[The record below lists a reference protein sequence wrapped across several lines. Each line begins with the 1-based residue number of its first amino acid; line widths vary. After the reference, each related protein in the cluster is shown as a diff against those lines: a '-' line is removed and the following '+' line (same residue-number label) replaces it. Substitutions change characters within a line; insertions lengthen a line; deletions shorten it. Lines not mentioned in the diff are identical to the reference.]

1 MLSFFQSNISPANQ
15 YNIKIMSIYHP
26 PPKKVQERGVY
37 AVKNV
42 LFTCFF
48 LGFPREKFYTP
59 RSVRGGG
66 WKMDGVDKGSSNHPP
81 QFDTFCTGFGI
92 PGVPGG
98 FKPLSLYTFYVRV
111 GQPFRGHP
119 QDSSVFHEP
128 PGLYILRACVYF
140 WIFIGQLEFTAPLVL
155 YFSCFLDTQ
164 VAELKKKTC
173 LICRSPFFPKPFLA
187 TPLAC

>member
-1 MLSFFQSNISPANQ
+1 
-15 YNIKIMSIYHP
+15 
-26 PPKKVQERGVY
+26 
-37 AVKNV
+37 
-42 LFTCFF
+42 
-48 LGFPREKFYTP
+48 
-59 RSVRGGG
+59 
-66 WKMDGVDKGSSNHPP
+66 MDGVDKGSSNHPP

-92 PGVPGG
+92 PGVPRG

-164 VAELKKKTC
+164 VAELKKKHV
-173 LICRSPFFPKPFLA
+173 
-187 TPLAC
+187 

>member
-1 MLSFFQSNISPANQ
+1 MFRPRVPQ
-15 YNIKIMSIYHP
+15 
-26 PPKKVQERGVY
+26 G
-37 AVKNV
+37 KN
-42 LFTCFF
+42 
-48 LGFPREKFYTP
+48 YIP

-66 WKMDGVDKGSSNHPP
+66 VEDGWGGQRQFEPPP
-81 QFDTFCTGFGI
+81 QFDTFCTSFGI
-92 PGVPGG
+92 PGVPRG

-119 QDSSVFHEP
+119 QESSVFHEP

-140 WIFIGQLEFTAPLVL
+140 WIIIGQLEFTAPLVL

-164 VAELKKKTC
+164 VAELKKRTC
-173 LICRSPFFPKPFLA
+173 LICRSPFFRKPFLA